1 MSAPDSETAVTTPV
15 DAVPG
20 ATDTSPSGGNVVTAS
35 PTVWRRWL
43 AAELQRLRAAAGL
56 EQKQVAKAL
65 RCTVTKV
72 SYFENAQRPVVPR
85 DLDEVLLPLYDVPQH
100 LWPEYLE
107 AAHRAREK
115 GWWEDYDVDVMPEWF
130 SRFVGLEQGASEL
143 AIYEPQYVPGLLQ
156 TRDYSDALIRSASID
171 SSEDH
176 VARRVGLRMRRQQA
190 LTRAEQPLQLHVVLD
205 EAVLRRVVGGPA
217 AMRDQI
223 DHLLAASDLPNVTLQ
238 VLPFDRGAHACMAGG
253 FTIMSF
259 PWDTDAGLG
268 FLEGAWSVGVYFE
281 QPREIADQRL
291 AFRKLCDLALAP
303 DESCAV
309 MREVARDL
317 V

>member
-1 MSAPDSETAVTTPV
+1 
-15 DAVPG
+15 
-20 ATDTSPSGGNVVTAS
+20 
-35 PTVWRRWL
+35 
-43 AAELQRLRAAAGL
+43 
-56 EQKQVAKAL
+56 VAKAL

-85 DLDEVLLPLYDVPQH
+85 DLDEVLLPLYDVPEH
-100 LWPEYLE
+100 LWPEYLD

-115 GWWEDYDVDVMPEWF
+115 GWWEEYDVDIMPEWF

-143 AIYEPQYVPGLLQ
+143 SIYEPQYVPGLLQ
-156 TRDYSDALIRSASID
+156 TRAYIDALIRSGSID
-171 SSEDH
+171 SSEDQ
-176 VARRVGLRMRRQQA
+176 VARRVGLRVRRQQA
-190 LTRAEQPLQLHVVLD
+190 LTRAERPLRLHVVLD

-223 DHLLAASDLPNVTLQ
+223 DHLLAAAELPNVTLQ

-253 FTIMSF
+253 FTIMCF
-259 PWDTDAGLG
+259 PWATDAGLG

-281 QPREIADQRL
+281 QPHEIADQRL
-291 AFRKLCDLALAP
+291 AFRKLCDLALSP
-303 DESCAV
+303 GESCAV
-309 MREVARDL
+309 MRDVARDL